1 MSKVWFITGCSQ
13 GFGLAITEEL
23 LKSTDAK
30 IVATARKPDK
40 LKEIQQKY
48 PDRFL
53 ALKLDV
59 TNQSDINQ
67 GVQEALKK
75 FKHIDVLVNN
85 AGYGLLGALE
95 ECSMDE
101 IRQQYET
108 NVFGLMAMTKAVL
121 PVMRAQGSGNI
132 FNFSSIAGLTSMPG
146 GGIYSS
152 TKFAVEG
159 LSEALSAEVASFG
172 IKVTIIEP
180 GPFRTNFAGDSLH
193 ISSALPAYDNTPGH
207 AYRDNIGHIH
217 GKQAGDPVKAA
228 RILID
233 LAEMSDPPLRL
244 LLGNPGLERAMVK
257 IDSVMVIPLPNIRG
271 ILCISRDILKIEL
284 NWLLNILKLFS

>member
-13 GFGLAITEEL
+13 GFGLALTEEL

-30 IVATARKPDK
+30 IVATARKPNK
-40 LKEIQQKY
+40 LKEMQHKY
-48 PDRFL
+48 SDRFL

-59 TNQSDINQ
+59 TSQNDIDK
-67 GVQEALKK
+67 GVQEALNK
-75 FKHIDVLVNN
+75 FKGIDILVNN

-101 IRQQYET
+101 IRQQFET

-121 PVMRAQGSGNI
+121 PVMRAQSSGNI
-132 FNFSSIAGLTSMPG
+132 FNFSSVAGLTAMPG
-146 GGIYSS
+146 GGLYSS

-159 LSEALSAEVASFG
+159 LSEALAAEVASFG

-193 ISSALPAYDNTPGH
+193 ISSPLPAYDCTPGH
-207 AYRDNIGHIH
+207 AYRDNIGHVH
-217 GKQAGDPVKAA
+217 GKQVGDPVKAA
-228 RILID
+228 KILID
-233 LAEMSDPPLRL
+233 LAEMPEPPLRL
-244 LLGNPGLERAMVK
+244 LLGNPGLQRAMAK
-257 IDSVMVIPLPNIRG
+257 IDKFMAEVKKNE
-271 ILCISRDILKIEL
+271 KITR
-284 NWLLNILKLFS
+284 SADYD

>member
-40 LKEIQQKY
+40 LKDMQQKH

-59 TNQSDINQ
+59 TSQSDIDQ

-75 FKHIDVLVNN
+75 FKRIDVIVNN

-95 ECSMDE
+95 ECSMKD
-101 IRQQYET
+101 IRQQFET

-121 PVMRAQGSGNI
+121 PVMRAQKSGHI
-132 FNFSSIAGLTSMPG
+132 LNFSSIAGITASPG
-146 GGIYSS
+146 GGLYCS

-159 LSEALSAEVASFG
+159 LSESLAAEVAGFG

-193 ISSALPAYDNTPGH
+193 ISSALPAYENTPGH
-207 AYRDNIGHIH
+207 TFRDNIEHIH
-217 GKQAGDPVKAA
+217 GKQAGDPIKAA
-228 RILID
+228 KILID
-233 LAEMSDPPLRL
+233 LAEMQNPPLRL
-244 LLGNPGLERAMVK
+244 LLGNPGLERVMVK
-257 IDSVMVIPLPNIRG
+257 IDNFMAEVKKNE
-271 ILCISRDILKIEL
+271 KITR
-284 NWLLNILKLFS
+284 SADYD